1 MGRIVVYNVYI
12 PPENSVDFLLCKT
25 FISLL
30 SDHIKRVRD
39 EGFKIFVCGDF
50 NSYNPAFGKYPQ
62 ENFSNPRV
70 ILENDFVAE
79 LNLKGHILDKP
90 SFQRGNRK
98 GYLDRIFYS
107 HNNIIEFCHLGTC
120 LNGIGPR
127 QFPDH
132 RPLHVVLTGKS
143 SRFKRSDIRR
153 YPWNSISDSVWEK
166 IVDELNDD
174 LASRVS
180 WLSSETTTPDELAE
194 YLRVSFCKI
203 RSKYLTPKFVRSNTQ
218 PYFDRSLR
226 RLKRKVKQV
235 RQRLSRCRR
244 RRQPNTELIKIL
256 DKKLKRLAKSYTEL
270 KEKKRDEFCKKL
282 ITRAKNSLDIKHVMT
297 SLKRLNGDRY
307 LQIPIIPDET
317 ARVPKTKLESL
328 NNLNKGFTSVG
339 KSPRTVEYSDQYRQ
353 TRKKSANYLRELFQ
367 KKGSSKWL
375 DDESDLGID
384 IKDVR
389 EQIME
394 P

>member
-30 SDHIKRVRD
+30 SDHIKKVRD

-98 GYLDRIFYS
+98 GYLDRMFYS

-226 RLKRKVKQV
+226 KLKRKV
-235 RQRLSRCRR
+235 
-244 RRQPNTELIKIL
+244 
-256 DKKLKRLAKSYTEL
+256 
-270 KEKKRDEFCKKL
+270 F
-282 ITRAKNSLDIKHVMT
+282 
-297 SLKRLNGDRY
+297 
-307 LQIPIIPDET
+307 
-317 ARVPKTKLESL
+317 
-328 NNLNKGFTSVG
+328 
-339 KSPRTVEYSDQYRQ
+339 
-353 TRKKSANYLRELFQ
+353 
-367 KKGSSKWL
+367 
-375 DDESDLGID
+375 
-384 IKDVR
+384 
-389 EQIME
+389 
-394 P
+394 